1 MSQMQLQ
8 TQRVR
13 RGRHHHRHQSA
24 EPCECLR
31 PVIRVFGLLTSF
43 GKLKCPGIHAREM
56 KLLGAQVTP
65 RLEIMPITI
74 WGYDDACA

>member
-1 MSQMQLQ
+1 
-8 TQRVR
+8 
-13 RGRHHHRHQSA
+13 
-24 EPCECLR
+24 
-31 PVIRVFGLLTSF
+31 VIRVFGLLTSF